1 MHQVLFFTAL
11 FIGII
16 PLLIVL
22 AQKRALNFTEPIIP
36 FIWLTAVATLYEFFG
51 SVMLKINTS
60 YWWQLYSLLEFITL
74 YYFFY
79 KLFGSSYKK
88 TFILFVI
95 LLSVTYIISCVL
107 WGEQF
112 ISTAI
117 NRIPL
122 TLFVFTFSFK
132 WFKELFKKMEIINP
146 WQKANFYF
154 VSGLSIY
161 YSSTLFLFLLS
172 NYIFMSN
179 EYSYDYW
186 LINVIATFI
195 LRIFLTMG
203 IWKMK
208 LV

>member
-22 AQKRALNFTEPIIP
+22 AQKRALNFIEPIIP

-95 LLSVTYIISCVL
+95 LLSVTYIISCVF

-208 LV
+208 QA